1 VAVKRLVLVG
11 CAALAFATLAFS
23 SGGKTGP
30 TFAAGK
36 SYSTGRG
43 PNTIAVGDL
52 NGDGKPDVATSN
64 ENDATVAVLLNR
76 GGGRFGPPRL
86 YDAPKIPYGVE
97 IGDLNGDGKADL
109 IATDLSGEGGV
120 LVFLNQG
127 GGTFADAVLYPAG
140 SGTGSAAIGDLNHDG
155 HLDIAAAN
163 SDSRNISILLNNGDG
178 TFAPRVNYAA
188 GESPGGIAIGNLNGD
203 QSPDVVTTSGCGTRK
218 VSVLLNRGDATFGA
232 RHEYAAA
239 SSCPYALAIGDLDG
253 DGRPDIVSAN
263 LFDRYG
269 ASVLLN
275 RGHGVFRANA
285 NYLLGQGAGSVAIG
299 DLSGDGRPDLAFA
312 TGFAKSVSVL
322 VNARRGRFL
331 TRLAYLPA
339 PGPPQSLSAEI
350 ADFNGDHRLDIAAAN
365 FANSTISILLNKP
378 GVCNVQPVR
387 LLRPADAEHA
397 LVRANCRVGTVRHAY
412 SKKIK
417 AGLVMSQSP
426 GFGLVGPRG
435 GRVNLVVSLGKR

>member
-1 VAVKRLVLVG
+1 MAVKRLVLVG

-23 SGGKTGP
+23 GGGKTGP

-36 SYSTGRG
+36 SYPTGRG

-52 NGDGKPDVATSN
+52 NGDGKPDIATSN
-64 ENDATVAVLLNR
+64 ENDGTVAVVLNR
-76 GGGRFGPPRL
+76 GGGRFGAPRL

-109 IATDLSGEGGV
+109 IATDLSGDGGV
-120 LVFLNQG
+120 LVFLNQ

-140 SGTGSAAIGDLNHDG
+140 GGTESAAIADLNHDG
-155 HLDIAAAN
+155 HPDIAAAN
-163 SDSRNISILLNNGDG
+163 SDSRNISIVLNNGDG
-178 TFAPRVNYAA
+178 TFARRVNYAA
-188 GESPGGIAIGNLNGD
+188 GESPGGIAIGDLNGD
-203 QSPDVVTTSGCGTRK
+203 RSPDVVTTSGCGTRK

-239 SSCPYALAIGDLDG
+239 SNCPYAVAIGDLNG
-253 DGRPDIVSAN
+253 DGRPDIVTAN

-285 NYLLGQGAGSVAIG
+285 NYLGGQGAGSVAIA
-299 DLSGDGRPDLAFA
+299 DLTGDGRPDLAFA
-312 TGFAKSVSVL
+312 TGYARSVSVL
-322 VNARRGRFL
+322 VNGGRGRFL
-331 TRLAYLPA
+331 GRLAYLPA
-339 PGPPQSLSAEI
+339 PGPRQSLSAEI

-365 FANSTISILLNKP
+365 FANSTVSVLLNKP

-387 LLRPADAEHA
+387 LLRLADAERA
-397 LVRANCRVGTVRHAY
+397 LVRANCRLGTTRYAH
-412 SKKIK
+412 SKKVK
-417 AGLVMSQSP
+417 TGLVMSQRP

-435 GRVNLVVSLGKR
+435 GRVNLVVSLGR